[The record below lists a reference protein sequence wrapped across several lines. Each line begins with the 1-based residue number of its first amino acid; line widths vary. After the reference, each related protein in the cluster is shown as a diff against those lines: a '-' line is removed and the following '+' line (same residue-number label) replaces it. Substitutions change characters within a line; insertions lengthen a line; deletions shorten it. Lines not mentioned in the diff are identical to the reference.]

1 MNEDACD
8 VMVFVMPRNEKPVM
22 IHGFCVFSGYLGS
35 LPEGL
40 EAFDVFRF

>member
-8 VMVFVMPRNEKPVM
+8 VMVFVMPRSEKTRDDSRVL
-22 IHGFCVFSGYLGS
+22 CFSGYLGS

>member
-1 MNEDACD
+1 
-8 VMVFVMPRNEKPVM
+8 M